1 MALVFIFL
9 ANNLSQTLFTDK
21 LTKKG
26 MIGKNKHK
34 LPQIEIFINIIKDA
48 PMKLVDLSAPITY
61 NI

>member
-1 MALVFIFL
+1 
-9 ANNLSQTLFTDK
+9 
-21 LTKKG
+21 